1 MNNCFVKVGGGLGN
15 QLFQVAA
22 AYSYCKKYNKK
33 LYIDISDWSAS
44 QGNNPT
50 NYKNSIFKNFE
61 YHFYSTPETTQINED
76 DLVYKELPFYDG
88 DVSLHGYFQ
97 SEKYFREYK
106 QEFINLL
113 NLPDVN
119 KSFMEEQNVAFHIRR
134 GDYISYSH
142 IYNVCN
148 TDYFNKQF
156 KAFKNYQINV
166 FTDSANIICEEFK
179 NENFNLIITNSELED
194 LTLMSLHTNIVCSNS
209 SFSWWASLLGKRKD
223 NIIVP
228 NRWFNNLQNHYD
240 IYRSEFTKI
249 EV

>member
-44 QGNNPT
+44 QGNSPI
-50 NYKNSIFKNFE
+50 NYKDSIFKNFE
-61 YHFYSTPETTQINED
+61 YHCHSTPETTQIQED
-76 DLVYKELPFYDG
+76 DLVYNELSFCDG

-97 SEKYFREYK
+97 SEKYFTEYK
-106 QEFINLL
+106 QEFIDLL

-156 KAFKNYQINV
+156 ETFKNHQINV

-209 SFSWWASLLGKRKD
+209 SFSWWASLLGVEKN

-228 NRWFNNLQNHYD
+228 NKWFNNLAHHYD
-240 IYRSEFTKI
+240 IYRSDFTKI

>member
-1 MNNCFVKVGGGLGN
+1 MNKCFVKVGGGLGN
-15 QLFQVAA
+15 QLFQIAA

-44 QGNNPT
+44 QGNNPI
-50 NYKNSIFKNFE
+50 NYKDSIFKNFD
-61 YHFYSTPETTQINED
+61 YHFHSTPETKQIQED
-76 DLVYKELPFYDG
+76 ILGYEELPFYDG

-97 SEKYFREYK
+97 SEKYFVEYK

-113 NLPDVN
+113 NLPEVN
-119 KSFMEEQNVAFHIRR
+119 KSFIEERNVAFHIRR

-156 KAFKNYQINV
+156 KEFENYQINV
-166 FTDSANIICEEFK
+166 FTDSPNFTCEEFK
-179 NENFNLIITNSELED
+179 NQKFNLIITNSELED

-209 SFSWWASLLGKRKD
+209 SFSWWASLLGVEKN

-228 NRWFNNLQNHYD
+228 NKWFNNLAHHYD
-240 IYRSEFTKI
+240 IYRSDFKKI

>member
-1 MNNCFVKVGGGLGN
+1 MNKCFVKVGGGLGN
-15 QLFQVAA
+15 QLFQIAA

-44 QGNNPT
+44 QGVNPIK
-50 NYKNSIFKNFE
+50 YKDSIFKNFE
-61 YHFYSTPETTQINED
+61 YHLYSTPKTTIIEEES
-76 DLVYKELPFYDG
+76 LIYKELPYHDG
-88 DVSLHGYFQ
+88 DVSFHGYFQ
-97 SEKYFREYK
+97 SDKYFIEHK
-106 QEFINLL
+106 DEFVNSLSFPNLDSSFIQE
-113 NLPDVN
+113 
-119 KSFMEEQNVAFHIRR
+119 KNVAFHIRR

-156 KAFKNYQINV
+156 EAFKDYQINV
-166 FTDSANIICEEFK
+166 FTDSPNIICNEFK
-179 NENFNLIITNSELED
+179 NQKFNLIISHSELED

-209 SFSWWASLLGKRKD
+209 SFSWWASLLGVEKN

-228 NRWFNNLQNHYD
+228 NKWFNNLAHHYD
-240 IYRSEFTKI
+240 IYRSDFTKI

>member
-44 QGNNPT
+44 QGNSPI
-50 NYKNSIFKNFE
+50 NYKDSIFKNFE
-61 YHFYSTPETTQINED
+61 YHCHSTPETTQIQED
-76 DLVYKELPFYDG
+76 DLVYNELSFCDG

-97 SEKYFREYK
+97 SEKYFTEYK
-106 QEFINLL
+106 QEFIDLL

-156 KAFKNYQINV
+156 ETFKNHQINV

-240 IYRSEFTKI
+240 IYRSDFTKI

>member
-44 QGNNPT
+44 QGNSPI
-50 NYKNSIFKNFE
+50 NYKDSIFKNFE
-61 YHFYSTPETTQINED
+61 YHCHSTPETTQIQED
-76 DLVYKELPFYDG
+76 DLVYNELSFCDG

-97 SEKYFREYK
+97 SEKYFTEYK
-106 QEFINLL
+106 QEFIDLL

-156 KAFKNYQINV
+156 KTFKNHQINV

-240 IYRSEFTKI
+240 IYRSDFTKI